1 MFTAETVDHAN
12 WETLGQLAEALP
24 DGAMRETLR
33 AAVREV
39 EEHEDVHLS
48 WARDTR
54 ARLTMIQVSS
64 SVLTEKAAATKK
76 KATKKKA
83 ASKKAASKKSSASKK
98 RASKKSTGR

>member
-1 MFTAETVDHAN
+1 MAETVDHAN

-39 EEHEDVHLS
+39 EEDEDVHLS

-64 SVLTEKAAATKK
+64 SVLTEKAAATR
-76 KATKKKA
+76 
-83 ASKKAASKKSSASKK
+83 KKAASKKSSASKK